1 MLNVDFIREV
11 TLSASAFGAEYDNP
25 LSGVLAFEQRD
36 GNSQKSSTKVRVGA
50 SEAGFTLNTPLFKG
64 EKERSNTTLMLSA
77 RRSYLQ
83 FIFELVALPI
93 RPDCW
98 DYQWKVT
105 HTIDAYNSI
114 RFIGLGSIDDFRLWH
129 PKNLMQNNSLP
140 LNKFPSLNNNPPHW
154 DYLR

>member
-83 FIFELVALPI
+83 FIFELVGLPFDQI
-93 RPDCW
+93 
-98 DYQWKVT
+98 
-105 HTIDAYNSI
+105 
-114 RFIGLGSIDDFRLWH
+114 IGIING
-129 PKNLMQNNSLP
+129 K
-140 LNKFPSLNNNPPHW
+140 
-154 DYLR
+154 